1 MNAQRDTNAGR
12 DAGDRD
18 AKRLRRRVL
27 WKAAGASALSG
38 LGGGMPVTGHPD
50 ERINAERQRWAARGG
65 AFLSIALGIDLIVRV
80 FVLRQDPRFYMDTA
94 LIWLVN
100 LFIVTIGMIR
110 CGVPAVGVAGKLSW
124 KTSGFLVV
132 LIGLEIPAL
141 MWLMGDIHTLPQFL
155 FQAALAG
162 GAAAAMLL
170 IMRAIYGK
178 WERRALGQDS
188 QGGD

>member
-1 MNAQRDTNAGR
+1 MNGERDTNT
-12 DAGDRD
+12 GDDRA
-18 AKRLRRRVL
+18 AKRLQRRVL
-27 WKAAGASALSG
+27 WKALGASALSG
-38 LGGGMPVTGHPD
+38 LGGGMPVSAHPD
-50 ERINAERQRWAARGG
+50 ERINAEMQRWAARGG

-80 FVLRQDPRFYMDTA
+80 FVLRQDPRFYMDIA

-110 CGVPAVGVAGKLSW
+110 CGVPAAGVAGKLSW

-162 GAAAAMLL
+162 GAAAVMLL
-170 IMRAIYGK
+170 IMRAIYGN